1 MKNRKNIKAK
11 KRNLLSI
18 LIFIFGLLIA
28 IYPVISNK
36 YYEIKTNIGINEYI
50 DTISDMEDEE
60 IEKRFSLAKAYN
72 DTLDPSRLAD
82 PFTEKEKE
90 ARREYA
96 HMLEVKEKIGYVEIP
111 KIDQYLPIYAGTSD
125 EILEKGVGHLEGTS
139 LPIGGISTHS
149 VLTAHRGLPK
159 AKLFTDLNKMEKGD
173 VFYIHVLNRV
183 IAYEVDQILTVEP
196 SDFDPILVKEGK
208 DYSTLLTCT
217 PYSINSHRLL
227 VRGHRIEY
235 TAPIKEKFI
244 PILGNNSNYK
254 YYLIISL
261 IVILILV
268 YLIYRN
274 RKSLKRLENGDKDE

>member
-1 MKNRKNIKAK
+1 MKNRKNIKTK

-235 TAPIKEKFI
+235 TAPIKEKSI
-244 PILGNNSNYK
+244 PILGTNSNYK